1 MVRSLLGS
9 PSVGSVGSPCR
20 HVCAPCRCRV
30 PKQLDAPSSVCSSSP
45 VAPRAT
51 VGSGGCSITCRGGA
65 RGPGSKSVL
74 RHPRSLDPG
83 RERAPRTQPCSGV
96 HSSSPVIF
104 HLASLPRSHRAV
116 PVLSPVPFPP
126 HAEGRCPPEPGLTCP
141 LLPGSSVPPSRE
153 GKGWGSPSAP
163 HQQDGGLWP
172 FLPKPLHAHGAGKKG
187 CGASSRPGP
196 CRGMEKLRGSRVPG
210 RSTGGAGGA
219 QRGVGRGG
227 EASRS
232 CSRCCAASWQCC
244 PLSQPL
250 WAAAAPCPCPAL
262 GPPPCPPC
270 PCHPRGAEGGWHGVL
285 GRLRGRIGDAGVGFP
300 GALMRTPAIFHSRAF
315 FPPRSQAGK
324 RTHRS

>member
-163 HQQDGGLWP
+163 TSRMGGSGPSYPSPRGWEKGLWSILKAWP
-172 FLPKPLHAHGAGKKG
+172 LPWDGEVEGQQGAGQEHW
-187 CGASSRPGP
+187 R
-196 CRGMEKLRGSRVPG
+196 
-210 RSTGGAGGA
+210 
-219 QRGVGRGG
+219 GRGG
-227 EASRS
+227 TARCGAGRRGQQELQPVL
-232 CSRCCAASWQCC
+232 CSLVAVLSLISTPLGCCS
-244 PLSQPL
+244 PLPVPCFGSPSVPSLPL
-250 WAAAAPCPCPAL
+250 
-262 GPPPCPPC
+262 PPKGCRRRLA
-270 PCHPRGAEGGWHGVL
+270 RGA
-285 GRLRGRIGDAGVGFP
+285 
-300 GALMRTPAIFHSRAF
+300 GAAQRPDR
-315 FPPRSQAGK
+315 
-324 RTHRS
+324 

>member
-74 RHPRSLDPG
+74 RHPRSLGPG

-219 QRGVGRGG
+219 QRGVGRRGQQ
-227 EASRS
+227 ELQPVL
-232 CSRCCAASWQCC
+232 CSLVAVLSLISTPLCCCS
-244 PLSQPL
+244 PLPVPCFGSPSVPSLPL
-250 WAAAAPCPCPAL
+250 
-262 GPPPCPPC
+262 PPKGCRRRLA
-270 PCHPRGAEGGWHGVL
+270 RGA
-285 GRLRGRIGDAGVGFP
+285 
-300 GALMRTPAIFHSRAF
+300 GAAQRPDR
-315 FPPRSQAGK
+315 
-324 RTHRS
+324 